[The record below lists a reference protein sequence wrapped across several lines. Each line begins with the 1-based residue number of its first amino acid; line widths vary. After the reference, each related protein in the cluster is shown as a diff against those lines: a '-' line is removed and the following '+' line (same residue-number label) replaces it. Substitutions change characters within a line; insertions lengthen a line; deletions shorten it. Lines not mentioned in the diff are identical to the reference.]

1 MPTSLYI
8 YYRVAQP
15 AEARA
20 AVREIQARLGAETGI
35 RGRLLQKVEEPALWM
50 EIYEQVADVAGFEAA
65 LAKLLYEIN
74 FESLLQPGSRRT
86 VERFTE
92 ECA

>member
-8 YYRVAQP
+8 YYRVAQL

-20 AVREIQARLGAETGI
+20 AVRKIQTRLGAETGI
-35 RGRLLQKVEEPALWM
+35 HGRLLQKFEEPALWM
-50 EIYEQVADVAGFEAA
+50 EIYDQVADVARFEAA
-65 LAKLLYEIN
+65 LAKLLEEKH
-74 FESLLQPGSRRT
+74 FDSLLQPGSHRT

-92 ECA
+92 ACA